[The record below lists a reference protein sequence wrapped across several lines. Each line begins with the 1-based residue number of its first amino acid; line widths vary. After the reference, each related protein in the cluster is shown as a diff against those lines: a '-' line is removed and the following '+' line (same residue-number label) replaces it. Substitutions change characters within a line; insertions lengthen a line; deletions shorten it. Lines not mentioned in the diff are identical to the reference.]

1 MGGQSARMKAALRSL
16 GAVCL
21 AVLAA
26 IAVAVAWTTATA
38 VQMAAS
44 ALIMGG
50 TEHPLSTPPDDPL
63 YISSYLDNAVNFFI
77 NPAAG
82 ASTGTDD
89 PPIGDVD
96 RNVYAVVYPAAF
108 FPVFGS
114 KTFDSSV
121 RDGVLSLTGCVR
133 GAASC
138 NYNHDASYSVDPAA
152 DLDVP
157 PAADEDYVVFGYS
170 QSAVVASLVKRALI
184 ADPRVPT
191 APGESTPETSFF
203 LLANPMRP
211 NGGILA
217 RGPEGLTIP
226 IIGITFHGATPTNTC
241 GETGPCMPTVD
252 VAAQYDGLGG
262 DAPASLTNVLAV
274 INAVAGYYYLHGDL
288 QNADFDDAQYQ
299 GSYGDT
305 DYYLYPTKRLPILT
319 PFAGVVPSPILTLL
333 DAPLRVLIE
342 GAYERDV
349 SPGVAT
355 KVGLLPFRNPIQTAI
370 NLVRSIPVGIDDAI
384 EEISGARPLGT
395 QPTTSPFGVGGPD
408 LPAAPTDDDAAP
420 MSMMWSSA
428 RADEQ
433 NDETVVAGDEPAA
446 ASSGDP
452 LEHKVS
458 DAKPAV
464 LVEKTPLEGE
474 GETQPAAQDG
484 QERGQEVVDQAGVDQ
499 ATVDQ
504 EGVEEGVDQE
514 GAEEG
519 VEQAGD
525 ENAESPVLTGTPAR
539 VAAKPGAPKLPKLPK
554 LRGPIKFDSPIR
566 MGSRPAAGSDV
577 KGAASA
583 ENGSE
588 PGDPAANTTA
598 NTTGD
603 ATAGPTSAS
612 GGAEGDA
619 AA

>member
-1 MGGQSARMKAALRSL
+1 MKAALRSL
-16 GAVCL
+16 GAMCL

-38 VQMAAS
+38 VQLAAS

-82 ASTGTDD
+82 APTGTGD
-89 PPIGDVD
+89 PRIGEVDRNVD

-121 RDGVLSLTGCVR
+121 RDGVLSLNGCVR

-138 NYNHDASYSVDPAA
+138 NYNHDASYNVDPAA
-152 DLDVP
+152 DPDVP

-191 APGESTPETSFF
+191 APGEPTPETSFF

-262 DAPASLTNVLAV
+262 DAPASLTNVLAM

-355 KVGLLPFRNPIQTAI
+355 KVGLLPFRNPIKTAI

-408 LPAAPTDDDAAP
+408 LPAAPTDDDGAQ

-428 RADEQ
+428 RADGQ
-433 NDETVVAGDEPAA
+433 NDETVIAGDEPAA
-446 ASSGDP
+446 ASPKDS
-452 LEHKVS
+452 LEHRAS
-458 DAKPAV
+458 EAKPVV

-484 QERGQEVVDQAGVDQ
+484 QERGQEVVDEAS
-499 ATVDQ
+499 VDQ
-504 EGVEEGVDQE
+504 EGVGK
-514 GAEEG
+514 EG
-519 VEQAGD
+519 VEQEGVGQAGGA
-525 ENAESPVLTGTPAR
+525 NAESSLTSTPAPA
-539 VAAKPGAPKLPKLPK
+539 AAKPGLPKLPKLPK

-566 MGSRPAAGSDV
+566 MGSRPAAGSNV
-577 KGAASA
+577 KGAPGA
-583 ENGSE
+583 EKVSE
-588 PGDPAANTTA
+588 PGDPTAHTTA
-598 NTTGD
+598 D
-603 ATAGPTSAS
+603 ATTDAPGAAGAA
-612 GGAEGDA
+612 GGAQGDA